1 MTSRKDSIELDSV
14 MLIMHSAQSQWSFE
28 EYMERVMRT
37 SRIKLRKISEGLGK
51 AGVEEKERDG
61 KV

>member
-37 SRIKLRKISEGLGK
+37 SRIKLRKISEGLKK
-51 AGVEEKERDG
+51 AGIEEKKRDG

>member
-37 SRIKLRKISEGLGK
+37 SRIKLMKISAGLGK
-51 AGVEEKERDG
+51 AGIEEKNC
-61 KV
+61 